1 MFKLL
6 NTAKLKSW
14 QKDKLV
20 SRLFFVFVSLIILC
34 GALNYHTFKG
44 PQFYAGYINDQE
56 MLAETQHTLQQEAS
70 LSYGRPAS
78 ASENVDYKEIYRL
91 LGEEEPDKA
100 ISRLHNVQSYKVEAL
115 MITVGKYDV
124 VPVADAAAVED
135 VITMV
140 ASAYLPQ
147 KDNISLE
154 DVQVV
159 EHIDARPF
167 MCHPEDLR
175 DAEAVAAILLRG
187 TDRRETYLVSRGD
200 SLSVIAYDNNLSI
213 AELREANPQVQGD
226 FLQIGDE
233 LNLILAEP
241 LVNVITKEQ
250 IEVTEKISF
259 STVYVSDSKMW
270 SGQTKVLEKGINGSK
285 NVIYEITRENGQ
297 EISRKVVSTVVTS
310 EPSAQKVARGT
321 AGIPSRGTGS
331 FSWPVQGSG
340 RLTSTYGWR
349 RGSFHAGIDIAASRG
364 TPILAA
370 DSGVV
375 VFVGWDGGYGNSIVL
390 YHGPYYTRYAHN
402 SENLVSKGQAVKQGD
417 VIARMGST
425 GRSTGNHLH
434 FEIRT
439 GGIYGSSHDPL
450 QFFSP

>member
-6 NTAKLKSW
+6 STAKLKSW

-135 VITMV
+135 VIAMV
-140 ASAYLPQ
+140 ASAYLPAE
-147 KDNISLE
+147 DNVSLKNVRIAE
-154 DVQVV
+154 Q
-159 EHIDARPF
+159 IDARPF

-175 DAEAVAAILLRG
+175 DADAVAAILLRG

-200 SLSVIAYDNNLSI
+200 SLSVIANDNNISI
-213 AELREANPQVQGD
+213 PELREANPQVEGD
-226 FLQIGDE
+226 FLQVGDE
-233 LNLILAEP
+233 LSLILPKP
-241 LVNVITKEQ
+241 LVNVITTEQ
-250 IEVTEKISF
+250 IEVTEEISF
-259 STVYVSDSKMW
+259 NTVYTSDSTLW
-270 SGQTKVLEKGINGSK
+270 GGQTKVLEKGSNGSK
-285 NVIYEITRENGQ
+285 EVIYEISRENGR
-297 EISRKVVSTVVTS
+297 ETFRAVISS
-310 EPSAQKVARGT
+310 EVIREPIAQKVARE
-321 AGIPSRGTGS
+321 TGN
-331 FSWPVQGSG
+331 FIWPVQGGG
-340 RLTSTYGWR
+340 RLTSPYGWR
-349 RGSFHAGIDIAASRG
+349 NGSFHAGIDIAASRG
-364 TPILAA
+364 TSVLAA
-370 DSGVV
+370 YSGVV
-375 VFVGWDGGYGNSIVL
+375 VYVGRDGAYGNCIVL
-390 YHGPYYTRYAHN
+390 HHGPYYTRYAHN
-402 SENLVSKGQAVKQGD
+402 SENLVSMGQTVKQGD
-417 VIARMGST
+417 AIGRIGST

-439 GGIYGSSHDPL
+439 GGIYGSSLNPL
-450 QFFSP
+450 QFLKR